1 MPLAP
6 SGKNNIKDMESL
18 DQIQDSISE
27 EFELFDT
34 WMEKY
39 EYIIDLG
46 KKLDT
51 LSENEMTDENKVHGC
66 QSSVWFVTSIEDGIF
81 RCKAMSDSAIVSGLI
96 ALLMRIYANQSPSD
110 IVQAEP
116 NFISMIGLNEH
127 LSPTRNN
134 GLNLMIARIKQDAKL
149 MT

>member
-1 MPLAP
+1 
-6 SGKNNIKDMESL
+6 MESL
-18 DQIQDSISE
+18 EEIQQSISE
-27 EFELFDT
+27 EFEIFDT

-51 LSENEMTDENKVHGC
+51 FPSDQMIDENKVHGC
-66 QSSVWFVTSIEDGIF
+66 QSSVWFVTSLEDGLF
-81 RCKAMSDSAIVSGLI
+81 RCKATSDSAIVSGLI
-96 ALLMRIYANQSPSD
+96 ALLLRIYDNQKPSE
-110 IVQAEP
+110 IMETEP
-116 NFISMIGLNEH
+116 KFISMIGLNEH

-134 GLNLMIARIKQDAKL
+134 GLNLMIARIKKDAGM

>member
-1 MPLAP
+1 
-6 SGKNNIKDMESL
+6 MESL
-18 DQIQDSISE
+18 EEIQQSISE
-27 EFELFDT
+27 ELEIFDT

-46 KKLDT
+46 KKL
-51 LSENEMTDENKVHGC
+51 ENFPSDQMIDENKVHGC
-66 QSSVWFVTSIEDGIF
+66 QSSVWFVTSLEDGLF
-81 RCKAMSDSAIVSGLI
+81 RCKATSDSAIVSGLI
-96 ALLMRIYANQSPSD
+96 ALLLRIYDNQKPSE
-110 IVQAEP
+110 IIETEP

-134 GLNLMIARIKQDAKL
+134 GLNSMIARIKNDAGM